1 MSKARRGQTGDETGF
16 RNPPLWFHVSEAML
30 APREAK
36 KRAVIRIIDRIKVAP
51 KIGVAARIGVR
62 AQTRKSGSDPNLV

>member
-1 MSKARRGQTGDETGF
+1 MSKAQRDQTGDETGF

-36 KRAVIRIIDRIKVAP
+36 KRAVIRIIDKIKAAP
-51 KIGVAARIGVR
+51 KIGVAATVGVR
-62 AQTRKSGSDPNLV
+62 AQPKKSGSDPNLA

>member
-1 MSKARRGQTGDETGF
+1 MSKATRDETGF

-36 KRAVIRIIDRIKVAP
+36 KRAVIRIID
-51 KIGVAARIGVR
+51 KIRVR
-62 AQTRKSGSDPNLV
+62 AQTRKSGSDPNLA